1 MFTGHGL
8 LHGVRSK
15 DDLTSNLRNVQLN
28 MFSEEDETS
37 VQRRQLQ
44 V

>member
-1 MFTGHGL
+1 MFTGRGL

-15 DDLTSNLRNVQLN
+15 DDLIYNLRNVQLDT
-28 MFSEEDETS
+28 FSEEDETS
-37 VQRRQLQ
+37 FLRQQLQ